1 MYIIFVGNIHSEGD
15 IMLKPEKKIIQR
27 LERAIKAEGLHTSYK
42 FCNWLLTSLINARD
56 PFVKVSKDDVQRK
69 VKVRFS
75 EKMSEEIGAMEDH
88 SFTSYRNSLENLG
101 FIKVTGALKNEWS
114 QGKNITNFID
124 ETKRINQLDVNEDVS
139 ELKNMVKQQQS
150 QINEQ
155 QLKLDKIL
163 AWAESDPVTP
173 EKLELKKILTDK

>member
-1 MYIIFVGNIHSEGD
+1 
-15 IMLKPEKKIIQR
+15 MLKPEKKIIQR

-56 PFVKVSKDDVQRK
+56 PFVKVTKDDVQRK

-75 EKMSEEIGAMEDH
+75 EKMGEEIEAMEDH
-88 SFTSYRNSLENLG
+88 SFTSYRNHLENLG

-124 ETKRINQLDVNEDVS
+124 EIKRINQLDVNEDIT
-139 ELKNMVKQQQS
+139 ELKKLVKQQQV
-150 QINEQ
+150 
-155 QLKLDKIL
+155 KLDKIL
-163 AWAESDPVTP
+163 AWCESDPVTP